1 MANNLLTDP
10 MQIDTAGVI
19 VTKGKPVN
27 IRYISVQFS
36 ADDEDIL
43 FSDAD
48 GNIIW
53 QAKAGDVSVNS
64 YNQDVCLNYKGSN
77 GLTCTTIDGTT
88 VALLYS

>member
-1 MANNLLTDP
+1 MANNLLTNP

-19 VTKGKPVN
+19 VTKGKPVV

-36 ADDEDIL
+36 ADDEDVL

-53 QAKAGDVSVNS
+53 QAKAGDVSANG
-64 YNQDVCLNYKGSN
+64 YNQDVELCYTGNN

-88 VALLYS
+88 VALVYA